1 MDFVIDGSNYIPG
14 TEENVLFDVFKNMKV
29 SVVVLLIV
37 VVAIYIAVFMVVGNN
52 SENEGKNIILII
64 LEVALW
70 VLLIYIV
77 YINIKGS
84 DDNDVDFS
92 TSVDNLLNK
101 DVAELNIDV
110 SLNSKKNIND
120 DKTQDK
126 PEDMITES
134 TSSGEVFHIAGNI
147 FTYEDARK
155 TCSSYGA
162 RLATYNEIEKAY
174 NNGANWCSYGWSEDQ
189 MAYFPTQQKVINELK
204 KIPGHE
210 HSCGRQGVN
219 GGFIDN
225 PNVKFGANCFGKKP
239 NATQKDKD
247 YMHSV
252 NHTPAIDK
260 ILEDSKELLSK
271 YIIAPFNKDK
281 WNE

>member
-1 MDFVIDGSNYIPG
+1 MDFVIDGSSYIPG

-70 VLLIYIV
+70 VLLIYII
-77 YINIKGS
+77 YINIKSS
-84 DDNDVDFS
+84 DDNDVEFS
-92 TSVDNLLNK
+92 TNVNNLLDK
-101 DVAELNIDV
+101 DMAELNIDV
-110 SLNSKKNIND
+110 SLNSKKK
-120 DKTQDK
+120 DKENTK
-126 PEDMITES
+126 S
-134 TSSGEVFHIAGNI
+134 SSSGEVFHVAGNK

-155 TCSSYGA
+155 TCSRYGA

-204 KIPGHE
+204 KLPGHE

-219 GGFIDN
+219 GGFIAN
-225 PNVKFGANCFGKKP
+225 PAIKFGANCFGKKP
-239 NATQKDKD
+239 KATQKDKD

>member
-1 MDFVIDGSNYIPG
+1 
-14 TEENVLFDVFKNMKV
+14 
-29 SVVVLLIV
+29 
-37 VVAIYIAVFMVVGNN
+37 MVVGNN

-70 VLLIYIV
+70 VLLIYII
-77 YINIKGS
+77 YINIKSS
-84 DDNDVDFS
+84 DDNDVNFS
-92 TSVDNLLNK
+92 TNINNLLDK
-101 DVAELNIDV
+101 DMAELNIDV
-110 SLNSKKNIND
+110 SLNTKKKD
-120 DKTQDK
+120 
-126 PEDMITES
+126 EDNNK
-134 TSSGEVFHIAGNI
+134 SSSNGEVFHVAGNK

-155 TCSSYGA
+155 TCSRYGA

-174 NNGANWCSYGWSEDQ
+174 NNGANWCNYGWSEDQ

-204 KIPGHE
+204 KLPGHE

-219 GGFIDN
+219 GGFIAN
-225 PNVKFGANCFGKKP
+225 PAIKFGANCFGKKP
-239 NATQKDKD
+239 KATQKDKD

-252 NHTPAIDK
+252 NHTTIDK

>member
-1 MDFVIDGSNYIPG
+1 MDFVIDGNSYIPG

-70 VLLIYIV
+70 VLLIYII
-77 YINIKGS
+77 YINIKS
-84 DDNDVDFS
+84 HDDNNIEFS
-92 TSVDNLLNK
+92 TSVNNLLDKN
-101 DVAELNIDV
+101 VAELNIDV
-110 SLNSKKNIND
+110 SLNSKKSEKPHDMMNNK
-120 DKTQDK
+120 KTEGD
-126 PEDMITES
+126 
-134 TSSGEVFHIAGNI
+134 GEVFHISGNQ
-147 FTYEDARK
+147 FTYDDARK
-155 TCSSYGA
+155 ACSRYGA
-162 RLATYNEIEKAY
+162 RLATYNEIESAY

-204 KIPGHE
+204 QIPGHE

-219 GGFIDN
+219 GGFIAN
-225 PNVKFGANCFGKKP
+225 PKVKFGANCFGKKP
-239 NATQKDKD
+239 EATKNDKD

-260 ILEDSKELLSK
+260 IIEDSKEMLNK
-271 YIIAPFNKDK
+271 YIVAPFNKDK